1 MMTVN
6 IIMMMMMM
14 MMMMIDLLSG
24 MMVIKSASPRTHK
37 LKKS

>member
-6 IIMMMMMM
+6 IIMMMMM